1 MPNPTLRRTGRL
13 QILKMMMHLSKC
25 VLKSS
30 LRDIKGHVYKC
41 DSTGNYP
48 RIIRSISEKNQN
60 ACRNFGEVF
69 KKDMQLNYGFL
80 YSQRLLKDLILKTEH
95 L

>member
-1 MPNPTLRRTGRL
+1 MFINVIALGTIPGLL
-13 QILKMMMHLSKC
+13 EVFQ
-25 VLKSS
+25 
-30 LRDIKGHVYKC
+30 
-41 DSTGNYP
+41 
-48 RIIRSISEKNQN
+48 KNQN